1 MFGAFRSRI
10 TRGYVL
16 LAVTLIVLIVGI
28 SSALAFLLFSRG
40 MNDAVAGASQRAA
53 DTAARIMNSNHLTL
67 EQAAPQIAAQIGRH
81 AFHVTVADST
91 GRRLAQNER
100 EGPPSAARAMV
111 IAFGRAIGLPRARV
125 PVAGGSITISPD
137 IDRFGALLLWY
148 WSIVLPIG
156 ALAVAVAWFAGRR
169 ITARAVGPLAE
180 VTTALRVIASGDF
193 SPQKLLDG
201 SGDLRELTGA
211 YNDVAHS
218 LAAATA
224 ERARTESQ
232 MRQFIADAGH
242 ELRTPLTIIMGYLD
256 TLRHGI
262 VQGPEGTGQAYAT
275 MLDESRKMRGLIE
288 KLILLAR
295 LDRAPTA
302 TLTPVDLNQAVQRA
316 AQTLAPVAQGRVS
329 VDAPAEPV
337 MVTANEA
344 ELHEAIKN
352 AIDNA
357 LKYAAPSRVDVR
369 VAVDG
374 TRACVD
380 VVDGGPGMELQDVAH
395 AFDRFYRG
403 STRGE
408 NEGSGLGLAIAKSAV
423 ERAGGS
429 AELES
434 APGRGTRVR
443 FCLPRLE
450 NPPAAP

>member
-1 MFGAFRSRI
+1 
-10 TRGYVL
+10 
-16 LAVTLIVLIVGI
+16 
-28 SSALAFLLFSRG
+28 
-40 MNDAVAGASQRAA
+40 
-53 DTAARIMNSNHLTL
+53 
-67 EQAAPQIAAQIGRH
+67 
-81 AFHVTVADST
+81 
-91 GRRLAQNER
+91 
-100 EGPPSAARAMV
+100 
-111 IAFGRAIGLPRARV
+111 
-125 PVAGGSITISPD
+125 
-137 IDRFGALLLWY
+137 
-148 WSIVLPIG
+148 
-156 ALAVAVAWFAGRR
+156 
-169 ITARAVGPLAE
+169 
-180 VTTALRVIASGDF
+180 
-193 SPQKLLDG
+193 
-201 SGDLRELTGA
+201 
-211 YNDVAHS
+211 
-218 LAAATA
+218 
-224 ERARTESQ
+224 
-232 MRQFIADAGH
+232 
-242 ELRTPLTIIMGYLD
+242 
-256 TLRHGI
+256 
-262 VQGPEGTGQAYAT
+262 

-380 VVDGGPGMELQDVAH
+380 VVDGGPGMEPQDVAH

>member
-1 MFGAFRSRI
+1 
-10 TRGYVL
+10 V
-16 LAVTLIVLIVGI
+16 LAVV
-28 SSALAFLLFSRG
+28 
-40 MNDAVAGASQRAA
+40 
-53 DTAARIMNSNHLTL
+53 
-67 EQAAPQIAAQIGRH
+67 
-81 AFHVTVADST
+81 
-91 GRRLAQNER
+91 
-100 EGPPSAARAMV
+100 
-111 IAFGRAIGLPRARV
+111 
-125 PVAGGSITISPD
+125 
-137 IDRFGALLLWY
+137 
-148 WSIVLPIG
+148 
-156 ALAVAVAWFAGRR
+156 VAWIAGRR
-169 ITARAVGPLAE
+169 ITARAVGPLAD
-180 VTTALRVIASGDF
+180 VTAALRVIASGDF
-193 SPQKLLDG
+193 SPRRLLDG

-211 YNDVAHS
+211 YNDVAYS

-224 ERARTESQ
+224 ERARTEAQ

-262 VQGPEGTGQAYAT
+262 VQGPEGTHQAYAT

-302 TLTPVDLNQAVQRA
+302 PLAPVDLGEAAQRA
-316 AQTLAPVAQGRVS
+316 AQTLAPLAQGRVN
-329 VDAPAEPV
+329 VEAPHDPV
-337 MVTANEA
+337 IVTANEA

-352 AIDNA
+352 VIENAI
-357 LKYAAPSRVDVR
+357 KYAAPYPVDVR

-374 TRACVD
+374 TTACVE
-380 VVDGGPGMELQDVAH
+380 VLDGGPGMEPQDVAH

-408 NEGSGLGLAIAKSAV
+408 TEGSGLGLAIAKSAI

-443 FCLPRLE
+443 FCLPRPE
-450 NPPAAP
+450 NPPVAK